1 MMRMVTM
8 MMMMMVTMMMM
19 RLGSEH
25 LRDGWKYGLAVE
37 L

>member
-1 MMRMVTM
+1 MMIMVT

>member
-1 MMRMVTM
+1 MMIMVT

-19 RLGSEH
+19 TLGSEH

>member
-8 MMMMMVTMMMM
+8 MMMMVTTMMI